1 MSDDDTSE
9 TVLKAALKRGIDGK
23 DALEL
28 AQDVERA
35 RSKRPVAR
43 LKKYLIEQLVK
54 HIKKAIALLLGAAI
68 MLLTIYLTHLTLR
81 RTENE

>member
-68 MLLTIYLTHLTLR
+68 MLLTIYLTHLTGSV
-81 RTENE
+81 